1 MKKQNHPIIKINGK
15 LNLLLIIIKFF
26 LKHFVTEQ
34 LTFQVR
40 VQRIA
45 ISLIFFHPLQVFIN
59 NIIRLNGF
67 EKPFNTHLIHIYRI
81 ICRQQKEEV
90 LDAFLRLVLH
100 VEKSRVFV

>member
-1 MKKQNHPIIKINGK
+1 MKKQNHPATKINGK
-15 LNLLLIIIKFF
+15 LNLLLIIIYSFF
-26 LKHFVTEQ
+26 KHFVTEQ

-40 VQRIA
+40 VQRIT

-59 NIIRLNGF
+59 NIIRLNGL
-67 EKPFNTHLIHIYRI
+67 EKPFNARLIHIHKI